1 MFLGLFFPI
10 MANPRNLRWWI
21 RMIRSLR
28 LGLLNLPR
36 KVKILELRTQRQI
49 TEASA
54 MVQDEFRLALF
65 GSVWL
70 YLAPW
75 WFLDFG
81 FIRGVLFVVLGSFIF
96 SRKPTPALGTPPA
109 RFFLRFSD

>member
-1 MFLGLFFPI
+1 
-10 MANPRNLRWWI
+10 
-21 RMIRSLR
+21 MIRSLR

-36 KVKILELRTQRQI
+36 KVKILELRTRRQI

-54 MVQDEFRLALF
+54 MVQEGLR
-65 GSVWL
+65 
-70 YLAPW
+70 LAPW

-96 SRKPTPALGTPPA
+96 PGNQLPALGSRPA
-109 RFFLRFSD
+109 CFFLRFSD

>member
-1 MFLGLFFPI
+1 
-10 MANPRNLRWWI
+10 
-21 RMIRSLR
+21 MIRSLR

-96 SRKPTPALGTPPA
+96 PGNQLPALGSRPA
-109 RFFLRFSD
+109 CFFLRFSD